1 MRLKYEIYENY
12 CKYTFFLVSF
22 IHLKALFDA
31 VVQSEDEDS
40 FQTLQLAGKSE
51 EKVCNQSQSFGE
63 TASLM
68 AATSLHPDTPASTMT
83 ACAVLC

>member
-1 MRLKYEIYENY
+1 MA
-12 CKYTFFLVSF
+12 SF
-22 IHLKALFDA
+22 NHLKALFDA
-31 VVQSEDEDS
+31 VVQSGDEDS

-51 EKVCNQSQSFGE
+51 EKVCNQSQSFAE

-68 AATSLHPDTPASTMT
+68 AATSLHPDTPASTIP